1 VTALT
6 FSGTL
11 LPDPA
16 AKELL
21 VMSMFKLADEHP
33 LLKWRRPLKIGGY
46 ARSWRNSVFGICVQG
61 RLGNRLGSRPVI
73 SATLRHRVHFIPS

>member
-1 VTALT
+1 MTALT

-33 LLKWRRPLKIGGY
+33 LTKTGLRCVYIVEEAELGL
-46 ARSWRNSVFGICVQG
+46 RSGDVVFEFPFG
-61 RLGNRLGSRPVI
+61 RIVDTSMGCRSGSQSR
-73 SATLRHRVHFIPS
+73 